1 MRKMKSVSMPFSIL
15 ACVAALAMTSCG
27 GEAELDGPAGSLS
40 GAAVPTVIS
49 SQGFTAFLATLA
61 PQQAGAI
68 QAPGLGGVVQM
79 NEVGGLAVDPYAPCT
94 TTEGSNTDG
103 ADGDS
108 IPLNY
113 IVRFNCDSVS
123 DQAALRSMTG
133 TYTVNDKDDTKYG
146 IQGGFKF
153 SYDINQNGQ
162 YYVGRKYDSG
172 WSGTWEATPTA
183 STITLAN
190 DYTLRYGENLE
201 SPDLAR
207 SVSARSK
214 FTTVYKPA
222 DMNQPFQAGAMNL
235 SGFYR
240 MSGVLTPDGQTSPR
254 YEVDVSFEISSSG
267 LEYGNCGLK
276 EGSFTMTD
284 GAGNRLVYTYQN
296 CVLTKQFNGQNVP

>member
-1 MRKMKSVSMPFSIL
+1 MRKMKSFSRPFSIL
-15 ACVAALAMTSCG
+15 ACVSALALTSCG

-61 PQQAGAI
+61 PQTAGTI

-79 NEVGGLAVDPYAPCT
+79 NEVGGLAVDPYEACT
-94 TTEGSNTDG
+94 SKEGSSTDG
-103 ADGDS
+103 ADADG

-113 IVRFNCDSVS
+113 VLRFNCNSVA
-123 DQAALRSMTG
+123 DAAALRSMTG
-133 TYTVNDKDDTKYG
+133 SYTVNDKDDTKYG
-146 IQGGFKF
+146 LLGGFKF
-153 SYDINQNGQ
+153 SYDITQSGQ
-162 YYVGRKYDSG
+162 YYVGRQYDTG
-172 WSGTWEATPTA
+172 WTGTWEATPTA
-183 STITLAN
+183 TTITLQN

-214 FTTVYKPA
+214 FTTVYTPV
-222 DMNQPFQAGAMNL
+222 DMAQPFTAGVMRL
-235 SGFYR
+235 SGYYR

-254 YEVDVSFEISSSG
+254 YDVDVAFELSSSD

-276 EGSFTMTD
+276 EGSFTMID

-296 CVLTKQFNGQNVP
+296 CVLTKQFNGQNIQ